1 MHAYMQGYIHV
12 YIHERQLVGV
22 DACLYK
28 CKDKYMYL
36 CIHKYMDDMWIDGG
50 WMHEC
55 IQGGWL
61 DGWWV
66 DETDR

>member
-1 MHAYMQGYIHV
+1 MSDGRIDGLSMHICIYARIHTC
-12 YIHERQLVGV
+12 IHTQMTAVGV

-50 WMHEC
+50 
-55 IQGGWL
+55 
-61 DGWWV
+61 
-66 DETDR
+66 

>member
-1 MHAYMQGYIHV
+1 M
-12 YIHERQLVGV
+12 
-22 DACLYK
+22 YK
-28 CKDKYMYL
+28 CKDKYMHL

-55 IQGGWL
+55 IQDVWL